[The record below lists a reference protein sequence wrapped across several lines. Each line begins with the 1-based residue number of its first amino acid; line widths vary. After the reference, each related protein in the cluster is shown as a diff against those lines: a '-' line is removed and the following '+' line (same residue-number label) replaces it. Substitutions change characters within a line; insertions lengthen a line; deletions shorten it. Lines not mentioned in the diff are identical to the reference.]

1 MSNGDAIACSVV
13 CDATSGPV
21 TLAVQLWAGATL
33 SDALALARSQLG
45 EALIDWDH
53 ARVGIWGQESARDRS
68 LTNGD
73 RIEIYR
79 RLPND
84 PKLARR
90 QRARAARLRRP
101 ER

>member
-1 MSNGDAIACSVV
+1 MSEGDAIDCSVV
-13 CDATSGPV
+13 CDAPTGPV
-21 TLAVQLWAGATL
+21 TMALQLATGATL
-33 SDALALARSQLG
+33 SDALAEARSQLG

-53 ARVGIWGQESARDRS
+53 ARVGIWGQESVRDRS
-68 LTNGD
+68 LVSGD

-90 QRARAARLRRP
+90 QRARAARLRRGSP
-101 ER
+101 

>member
-1 MSNGDAIACSVV
+1 MSNADPIGCSVV
-13 CDATSGPV
+13 CDAPTGPV

-33 SDALALARSQLG
+33 SDALAQARSQLG
-45 EALIDWDH
+45 EALVDWDH
-53 ARVGIWGQESARDRS
+53 ALVGIWGQESARDRP
-68 LTNGD
+68 LANGD

-90 QRARAARLRRP
+90 ARARAARLRRGSP
-101 ER
+101 